1 MAEERVDLLKN
12 VYIKNQYTKTIN
24 TNFSELGVTTIA
36 EDLQQQPNVE
46 EFFGLYNTLFYDIP
60 PNGATNSH
68 EFLVQQSGEYI
79 GFDQNQAEIE
89 ALQAEITQL
98 RKDLLAAQIDIVELE
113 TGQNLN
119 IDVDNI
125 GDSTEEINQTL
136 QQVQNEAKSGNR
148 ALEQASQATSP
159 SSPSTTNTSAVNYFE

>member
-1 MAEERVDLLKN
+1 MTEKRIDLLKN
-12 VYIKNQYTKTIN
+12 VYNKNQYTKTIN

-60 PNGATNSH
+60 PNGDTNSH
-68 EFLVQQSGEYI
+68 QFLVQQSGEYI

-98 RKDLLAAQIDIVELE
+98 RKDLLAAQINIVELE

-125 GDSTEEINQTL
+125 GGSTEEINQTL
-136 QQVQNEAKSGNR
+136 QQVQGEAEAGTRAIEQANEATN
-148 ALEQASQATSP
+148 ASSNL
-159 SSPSTTNTSAVNYFE
+159 SSNSNAVNYFS

>member
-12 VYIKNQYTKTIN
+12 VYNKNQYTKTIN
-24 TNFSELGVTTIA
+24 TSFSELGVTTVA

-79 GFDQNQAEIE
+79 GFDQNQEEIE
-89 ALQAEITQL
+89 ALQAEISQL
-98 RKDLLAAQIDIVELE
+98 RKDLLAAQINIVELE

-119 IDVDNI
+119 VDVDNI
-125 GDSTEEINQTL
+125 EGNSDEVNQVL
-136 QQVQNEAKSGNR
+136 QQAQNEAEAGVRSIG
-148 ALEQASQATSP
+148 QTSQPTTTS
-159 SSPSTTNTSAVNYFE
+159 

>member
-12 VYIKNQYTKTIN
+12 VYDKNQYTKTIN
-24 TNFSELGVTTIA
+24 TNFSELGVTTVA

-46 EFFGLYNTLFYDIP
+46 EFFGLYNSLFYDIP
-60 PNGATNSH
+60 PNGSTNSH

-79 GFDQNQAEIE
+79 GFDQNQTEIE

-98 RKDLLAAQIDIVELE
+98 RKDLLAAQINIVELE

-119 IDVDNI
+119 IDIDNI
-125 GDSTEEINQTL
+125 DDSTEEINQVL
-136 QQVQNEAKSGNR
+136 QQVQSEAETGTR
-148 ALEQASQATSP
+148 AIGQANQATESTSDLSP
-159 SSPSTTNTSAVNYFE
+159 NNNAVNYFN

>member
-12 VYIKNQYTKTIN
+12 VYDKNQYTKTIN
-24 TNFSELGVTTIA
+24 TNFSELGVTTVA

-46 EFFGLYNTLFYDIP
+46 GFFGLYNSLFYDIP

-98 RKDLLAAQIDIVELE
+98 RKDLLAAQINITELE
-113 TGQNLN
+113 TGQKIN
-119 IDVDNI
+119 IDVDNV
-125 GDSTEEINQTL
+125 GNTTEEINETL
-136 QQVQNEAKSGNR
+136 RQVQNEAKSGAGAIDQTTQIADESTN
-148 ALEQASQATSP
+148 L
-159 SSPSTTNTSAVNYFE
+159 SSDTSAVNYF

>member
-12 VYIKNQYTKTIN
+12 VYDKNQYTKTIN
-24 TNFSELGVTTIA
+24 TNFSELGVTTVA

-46 EFFGLYNTLFYDIP
+46 GFFGLYNSLFYDIP

-98 RKDLLAAQIDIVELE
+98 RKDLLSAQINIVELE
-113 TGQNLN
+113 TGQSLN
-119 IDVDNI
+119 IDVDNV
-125 GDSTEEINQTL
+125 GNSTEEISQVLRQVQGEAEAGTRAIEQANQTSEESTNMS
-136 QQVQNEAKSGNR
+136 NE
-148 ALEQASQATSP
+148 
-159 SSPSTTNTSAVNYFE
+159 TSAVNYFN

>member
-12 VYIKNQYTKTIN
+12 VYDKNQYIKTIN
-24 TNFSELGVTTIA
+24 TSFSELGVTTIA

-46 EFFGLYNTLFYDIP
+46 EFFGLYNSLFYDIS

-98 RKDLLAAQIDIVELE
+98 RKDLLAAQVNIVELQ

-119 IDVDNI
+119 IDTDNI
-125 GDSTEEINQTL
+125 GDDTEEIKQVL
-136 QQVQNEAKSGNR
+136 QQVQNEAETGTR
-148 ALEQASQATSP
+148 AIGQTNQATE
-159 SSPSTTNTSAVNYFE
+159 TTSNLSQTTTP

>member
-12 VYIKNQYTKTIN
+12 VYDKNQYTKTIN
-24 TNFSELGVTTIA
+24 TNFSELGVTTVA

-46 EFFGLYNTLFYDIP
+46 GFFGLYNSLFYDIP

-98 RKDLLAAQIDIVELE
+98 RKDLLAAQINITELE
-113 TGQNLN
+113 TGQKIN
-119 IDVDNI
+119 IDVDDI
-125 GDSTEEINQTL
+125 GNTTEEINNTL
-136 QQVQNEAKSGNR
+136 QQVQNEAKSGAR
-148 ALEQASQATSP
+148 AIDQTTQIADE
-159 SSPSTTNTSAVNYFE
+159 STN

>member
-1 MAEERVDLLKN
+1 MTEKRIDLLKN
-12 VYIKNQYTKTIN
+12 VYNKNQYTKTIN

-60 PNGATNSH
+60 PNGDTNSH
-68 EFLVQQSGEYI
+68 QFLVQQSGEYI
-79 GFDQNQAEIE
+79 GFNQNQVEIE

-98 RKDLLAAQIDIVELE
+98 RKDLLAAQINIVELE

-125 GDSTEEINQTL
+125 GGSTEEINQTL
-136 QQVQNEAKSGNR
+136 QQVQGEAEAGTRAIEQANEATN
-148 ALEQASQATSP
+148 ASSNL
-159 SSPSTTNTSAVNYFE
+159 SSNSNAVNYFS

>member
-1 MAEERVDLLKN
+1 MAEKKVDLLKN
-12 VYIKNQYTKTIN
+12 VYNKNQYIKTIN
-24 TNFSELGVTTIA
+24 TSFNELGVTTVA

-79 GFDQNQAEIE
+79 GFDQNQEEIE

-98 RKDLLAAQIDIVELE
+98 RKDLLAAQINIVELE

-119 IDVDNI
+119 VDIDNI
-125 GDSTEEINQTL
+125 GDDTDEVNQVL
-136 QQVQNEAKSGNR
+136 QQFQNESRNETGDI
-148 ALEQASQATSP
+148 L
-159 SSPSTTNTSAVNYFE
+159 

>member
-12 VYIKNQYTKTIN
+12 VYDKNQYTKTIN

-98 RKDLLAAQIDIVELE
+98 RKDLLAAQINIVELE

-119 IDVDNI
+119 IDADNI

-136 QQVQNEAKSGNR
+136 QQVQNEAESGNR

-159 SSPSTTNTSAVNYFE
+159 SSPSTANTSAVNYFS

>member
-12 VYIKNQYTKTIN
+12 VYDKNQYTKTIN
-24 TNFSELGVTTIA
+24 TNFSELGVTTVA

-46 EFFGLYNTLFYDIP
+46 GFFGLYNSLFYDIP

-98 RKDLLAAQIDIVELE
+98 RKDLLAAQINITELE
-113 TGQNLN
+113 TGQKIN
-119 IDVDNI
+119 IDVDNV
-125 GDSTEEINQTL
+125 GNTTEEINETL
-136 QQVQNEAKSGNR
+136 RQVQNEAKSGAKAIDQTTQIADKSTN
-148 ALEQASQATSP
+148 L
-159 SSPSTTNTSAVNYFE
+159 SSDTSAVNYF

>member
-1 MAEERVDLLKN
+1 MTEKRIDLLKN
-12 VYIKNQYTKTIN
+12 VYNKNQYTKTIN

-60 PNGATNSH
+60 PNGDTNSH
-68 EFLVQQSGEYI
+68 QFLVQQSGEYI
-79 GFDQNQAEIE
+79 GFNQNQAEIE

-98 RKDLLAAQIDIVELE
+98 RKDLLAAQINIVELE

-125 GDSTEEINQTL
+125 GGSTEEINQTL
-136 QQVQNEAKSGNR
+136 QQVQGEAEAGTRAIEQVNEATN
-148 ALEQASQATSP
+148 ASSNL
-159 SSPSTTNTSAVNYFE
+159 SSNSNAVNYFS

>member
-12 VYIKNQYTKTIN
+12 VYNKNQYTKTIN

-98 RKDLLAAQIDIVELE
+98 RKDLLAAQINIVELE

-136 QQVQNEAKSGNR
+136 QQVQNEAESGNR